1 MLRSLTLCHQ
11 LLEHGQVPRHYQNK
25 SPKELKEI
33 PFLVHPLKFMYPTSF
48 AFKVD
53 SFFYQTQFY
62 HAPGGSCCSQDEKQI
77 LRMIYMTSRDLS
89 GPACCFTL
97 ISDTYFLQISP
108 VPTPQSRDISP
119 LMNSESSTPL
129 QAALIVDY
137 TIIPHVIRISVPR
150 ETSNSMS
157 VLTVFTSNIAL
168 PPTTKLN
175 TFMRSINIS
184 WVN

>member
-62 HAPGGSCCSQDEKQI
+62 HTPGGSCCSQDEKQI

-89 GPACCFTL
+89 GPVCCFTL

-119 LMNSESSTPL
+119 HELWVQHTSAGSTHCRL
-129 QAALIVDY
+129 YHY
-137 TIIPHVIRISVPR
+137 TSRDSYLGSPRNFKFHVC
-150 ETSNSMS
+150 
-157 VLTVFTSNIAL
+157 FDC
-168 PPTTKLN
+168 
-175 TFMRSINIS
+175 FYQ
-184 WVN
+184 